1 MKLAFLFGG
10 FLGFALVAISGFW
23 AGRSADLVLRDAAL
37 ACLAGALLFRWFW
50 TVVIRSFAEAIE
62 QRRRE
67 ALAAHEAQ
75 AASRAIPVGPA
86 STPAAATR
94 SR

>member
-10 FLGFALVAISGFW
+10 FLGFALVAIAGFG

-37 ACLAGALLFRWFW
+37 ACLAGALLLRWFW
-50 TVVIRSFAEAIE
+50 SVVVRSFAEAIE

-75 AASRAIPVGPA
+75 AVSRAVPVGPA